1 MIQDF
6 VPEIQTAGELSII
19 IIDGEITH
27 AVRKIPVKGDFR
39 SQAEIGGAEVF
50 LERDE
55 IIEDAIQ
62 IAEDIWKY
70 VNDKVSV
77 VKDGLLYARID
88 GVVRS
93 DGKFVLMEAEFVEP
107 WLYLNVPQ
115 GRRALELLC
124 NRTITA

>member
-27 AVRKIPVKGDFR
+27 AVRKTPAKGDFR
-39 SQAEIGGAEVF
+39 SQAEIGGAKVF

-124 NRTITA
+124 NRIITA